1 MTNMNSMYNSLL
13 QIPLFQGIS
22 TTDLTEILEKVKI
35 HFKKVSKGET
45 FIREGEKCENI
56 VFVIN
61 GSIESIFTGKNSKLI
76 FKEKYLTTQI
86 IEPYSLFGV
95 QTQYTKSYCALT
107 ETDLVYIEKKYFL
120 PQFRQYD
127 IFNINILNLLCSRIQ
142 ASNNKIL
149 LCNAYTPEE
158 KILELFAR
166 LSDFRSGEKVMQ
178 IKMEDLAKLIGET
191 RLTTSKALNA
201 MRDKNILSLKRKEI
215 VLNEARNITGIMMEN
230 FML

>member
-1 MTNMNSMYNSLL
+1 MNSMYNNLL
-13 QIPLFQGIS
+13 QIPIFQGIS

-45 FIREGEKCENI
+45 FIKEGDKCENI

-76 FKEKYLTTQI
+76 FKEKYQTTQI

-149 LCNAYTPEE
+149 LCNAFTPEE
-158 KILELFAR
+158 KILELFAK
-166 LSDFRSGEKVMQ
+166 LSDFRSGEKIMQ
-178 IKMEDLAKLIGET
+178 IKMEDLARLIGET

-215 VLNEARNITGIMMEN
+215 ILNEARNITGIMIEN

>member
-61 GSIESIFTGKNSKLI
+61 GSIESIFTGKNSKLV
-76 FKEKYLTTQI
+76 FKEKYLNTQI

-158 KILELFAR
+158 KILELFAK

-201 MRDKNILSLKRKEI
+201 MRVKNILSLKRKEI

>member
-61 GSIESIFTGKNSKLI
+61 GSIESIFTGKNSKLV
-76 FKEKYLTTQI
+76 FKEKYLNTQI

-158 KILELFAR
+158 KILELFAK

>member
-76 FKEKYLTTQI
+76 FKEKYLNTQI

-158 KILELFAR
+158 KILELFAK

>member
-1 MTNMNSMYNSLL
+1 MYNSLL

-76 FKEKYLTTQI
+76 FKEKYLNTQI

-158 KILELFAR
+158 KILELFAK

>member
-76 FKEKYLTTQI
+76 FKEKYLNTQI

-142 ASNNKIL
+142 TSNNKIL

-158 KILELFAR
+158 KILELFAK

>member
-76 FKEKYLTTQI
+76 FKEKYLNTQI